1 MANPVLT
8 DLSDCPGTAERS
20 ALPAATELER
30 LEMELLLLAIYRHHG
45 FDFRAYAPASLH
57 RRIRKNME
65 SARARTISG
74 LMELVLH
81 EPAAMQ
87 RLLHDL
93 SVNVTAMFRDPSFF
107 LEFRKTVVPLL
118 RTYPTVRIWHA
129 GCSTGEEVYA
139 MAILLEEEGLYDRCR
154 IYATDMDSTVLD
166 QARQGIFAL
175 ARMKEYTA
183 NYFQA
188 GGKLSLSEYYTAKYD
203 GALFAPRLVK
213 NVLFTQ
219 HNLAMDRGFSEFN
232 VIVCRNVL
240 IYFNREL
247 KNQVLGLFSESLAKL
262 GVLCLGRKESLRF
275 TAFEEAYTELSAR
288 ERIYRR
294 TKCTGVTTW

>member
-1 MANPVLT
+1 MAA
-8 DLSDCPGTAERS
+8 SIQPGP
-20 ALPAATELER
+20 LDPAGEARARRFTRATTELER

-57 RRIRKNME
+57 RRIRRHME
-65 SARARTISG
+65 GARVSTISG
-74 LMELVLH
+74 LTELILH
-81 EPAAMQ
+81 EAAALQ

-93 SVNVTAMFRDPSFF
+93 SVNVTAMFRDPTFF
-107 LEFRKTVVPLL
+107 LEFRNQVVPVL

-139 MAILLEEEGLYDRCR
+139 MSILLEEEGLSERCR

-166 QARQGIFAL
+166 RARQGIFPVS
-175 ARMKEYTA
+175 RMKEYSA
-183 NYFQA
+183 NYFSS
-188 GGKLSLSEYYTAKYD
+188 GGKRSLSDYFTAKYD
-203 GALFAPRLVK
+203 GALFAPRLTK

-240 IYFNREL
+240 IYFDRTL
-247 KNQVLGLFSESLAKL
+247 KDLALGLFSDSLATL
-262 GVLCLGRKESLRF
+262 GVLCLGHKESLRF
-275 TAFEEAYTELSAR
+275 TAFEHEFGTLSAR

-294 TKCTGVTTW
+294 NK

>member
-1 MANPVLT
+1 MVGRSDP
-8 DLSDCPGTAERS
+8 DLPPARASEARARQFS
-20 ALPAATELER
+20 AATSELER
-30 LEMELLLLAIYRHHG
+30 LEMDLLLLAVYRHHG

-57 RRIRKNME
+57 RRIRRHME
-65 SARARTISG
+65 HARVATISG
-74 LMELVLH
+74 LTELILH
-81 EPAAMQ
+81 EQAALQ

-107 LEFRKTVVPLL
+107 LEFRKEVVPLL

-139 MAILLEEEGLYDRCR
+139 MAILLEEEGLLDRCR

-166 QARQGIFAL
+166 HARQGIFPL
-175 ARMKEYTA
+175 SRMKEYTN
-183 NYFQA
+183 NYFLG
-188 GGKLSLSEYYTAKYD
+188 GGKQSLSDYYTAKYD
-203 GALFAPRLVK
+203 GALFAPRLAK

-240 IYFNREL
+240 IYFDRTL
-247 KNQVLGLFSESLAKL
+247 KDHALSLFSDSLGTL
-262 GVLCLGRKESLRF
+262 GILCLGRKESLRF
-275 TAFEEAYTELSAR
+275 TAFEQEFGVLSAR

-294 TKCTGVTTW
+294 NK

>member
-1 MANPVLT
+1 MVEANQIG
-8 DLSDCPGTAERS
+8 DLDPSSVASVRQFTLAT
-20 ALPAATELER
+20 TELER
-30 LEMELLLLAIYRHHG
+30 LEMDLLLLAIYRHHG
-45 FDFRAYAPASLH
+45 FDFRSYAPASLH
-57 RRIRKNME
+57 RRIRRHME
-65 SARARTISG
+65 STHVPTISR
-74 LMELVLH
+74 LTELILH
-81 EPAAMQ
+81 DPTALQ

-93 SVNVTAMFRDPSFF
+93 SVNVTAMFRDPTFF
-107 LEFRKTVVPLL
+107 AEFRKQVVPLL

-166 QARQGIFAL
+166 HARQGIFPL

-183 NYFQA
+183 NYFLA
-188 GGKLSLSEYYTAKYD
+188 GGTRSLSDYFTAKYD
-203 GALFAPRLVK
+203 GALFAPRLAK

-240 IYFNREL
+240 IYFDRAL
-247 KNQVLGLFSESLAKL
+247 KDHALSLFSDSLATL
-262 GVLCLGRKESLRF
+262 AVLCLGRKESLRF
-275 TAFEEAYTELSAR
+275 TAFEHDFTALSAR

-294 TKCTGVTTW
+294 NR

>member
-1 MANPVLT
+1 MVASNQASDV
-8 DLSDCPGTAERS
+8 DLASEERTLRFTS
-20 ALPAATELER
+20 ATTELER

-45 FDFRAYAPASLH
+45 FDFRSYAPASLY
-57 RRIRKNME
+57 RRIRRHME
-65 SARARTISG
+65 NAQLSTISA
-74 LMELVLH
+74 LTDRILH
-81 EPAAMQ
+81 EPSALQ

-93 SVNVTAMFRDPSFF
+93 SVNVTAMFRDPTFF
-107 LEFRKTVVPLL
+107 AEFRNSVVPLL

-139 MAILLEEEGLYDRCR
+139 MSILLEEEGLYERCR

-166 QARQGIFAL
+166 HARQGIFPVS
-175 ARMKEYTA
+175 RMKEYTA
-183 NYFQA
+183 NYFLG
-188 GGKLSLSEYYTAKYD
+188 GGKRSLSDYFTAKYD
-203 GALFAPRLVK
+203 GALFAPRLAK

-240 IYFNREL
+240 IYFDRAL
-247 KNQVLGLFSESLAKL
+247 KDHALGLFSESLATL

-275 TAFEEAYTELSAR
+275 TAFEQEYSAISAR

-294 TKCTGVTTW
+294 NK

>member
-1 MANPVLT
+1 MAESDREPVT
-8 DLSDCPGTAERS
+8 APGAGPMPHFEAGT
-20 ALPAATELER
+20 TELER

-45 FDFRAYAPASLH
+45 FDFRGYAPASLYRRVH
-57 RRIRKNME
+57 RHLENAGIPSVLRL
-65 SARARTISG
+65 T
-74 LMELVLH
+74 ELVLH
-81 EPAAMQ
+81 EKAALH

-107 LEFRKTVVPLL
+107 LEFRSLVAPVL

-139 MAILLEEEGLYDRCR
+139 MSILLEEEGLYERCR
-154 IYATDMDSTVLD
+154 IYATDMDSTVLEH
-166 QARQGIFAL
+166 ARQGIFPL
-175 ARMKEYTA
+175 SRMKEYSS
-183 NYFQA
+183 NYFLG
-188 GGKLSLSEYYTAKYD
+188 GGKRSLGDYYTAKYD
-203 GALFAPRLVK
+203 GALFAPRLAK

-219 HNLAMDRGFSEFN
+219 HNLAMDRAFSEFN

-240 IYFNREL
+240 IYFDRTL
-247 KNQVLGLFSESLAKL
+247 KDHTLGLFADSFATF

-275 TAFEEAYTELSAR
+275 TAFESEFSTLSGR

-294 TKCTGVTTW
+294 NK

>member
-1 MANPVLT
+1 MVVPPIS
-8 DLSDCPGTAERS
+8 DLGD
-20 ALPAATELER
+20 LPSEARARRFKSSTSELER

-57 RRIRKNME
+57 RRIRRHLE
-65 SARARTISG
+65 SARLATISG
-74 LMELVLH
+74 LTELILH
-81 EPAAMQ
+81 DPTALQ

-107 LEFRKTVVPLL
+107 LEFRTSVAPLL

-139 MAILLEEEGLYDRCR
+139 MSILLEEEGLSERCR

-166 QARQGIFAL
+166 HARQGIFPL
-175 ARMKEYTA
+175 SRMKEYTS
-183 NYFQA
+183 NYFA
-188 GGKLSLSEYYTAKYD
+188 GGGKRSLSDYFTAKYD
-203 GALFAPRLVK
+203 GALFAPRLAK
-213 NVLFTQ
+213 NILFTQ
-219 HNLAMDRGFSEFN
+219 HNLAMDKSFSEFN

-240 IYFNREL
+240 IYFDRTL
-247 KNQVLGLFSESLAKL
+247 KDHTLGLFSESLGTL

-275 TAFEEAYTELSAR
+275 TAFEQEFSALSAR
-288 ERIYRR
+288 ERIFRR
-294 TKCTGVTTW
+294 NK

>member
-1 MANPVLT
+1 MVVPPIP
-8 DLSDCPGTAERS
+8 DLSDLASEARARRFTAQTS
-20 ALPAATELER
+20 ELER

-57 RRIRKNME
+57 RRIRRHLE
-65 SARARTISG
+65 HARVTTITGLAELILHDPSA
-74 LMELVLH
+74 L
-81 EPAAMQ
+81 Q

-107 LEFRKTVVPLL
+107 LEFRTSVVPLL

-139 MAILLEEEGLYDRCR
+139 MSILLEEEGLSERCR

-166 QARQGIFAL
+166 HARQGIFPL
-175 ARMKEYTA
+175 SRMKEYTS
-183 NYFQA
+183 NYFA
-188 GGKLSLSEYYTAKYD
+188 GGGKCSLSDYFTAKYD
-203 GALFAPRLVK
+203 GALFAPRLAK

-219 HNLAMDRGFSEFN
+219 HNLAMDKSFSEFN

-240 IYFNREL
+240 IYFDRRL
-247 KNQVLGLFSESLAKL
+247 KDHTLGLFSESL
-262 GVLCLGRKESLRF
+262 GTFGMLCLGRKESLRL
-275 TAFEEAYTELSAR
+275 TTFEQEFSVLSAR
-288 ERIYRR
+288 ERIFRR
-294 TKCTGVTTW
+294 NK

>member
-1 MANPVLT
+1 MVVPPIPDLVDLANEART
-8 DLSDCPGTAERS
+8 RRF
-20 ALPAATELER
+20 AASTSELER

-45 FDFRAYAPASLH
+45 FDFRSYAPASLH
-57 RRIRKNME
+57 RRIRRHLE
-65 SARARTISG
+65 AARLTTISG
-74 LMELVLH
+74 LTELILH
-81 EPAAMQ
+81 DPSALQ

-107 LEFRKTVVPLL
+107 LEFRTSVVPLL

-139 MAILLEEEGLYDRCR
+139 MSILLEEEGLSERCR

-166 QARQGIFAL
+166 HARQGIFPL
-175 ARMKEYTA
+175 SRMKEYTS
-183 NYFQA
+183 NYFA
-188 GGKLSLSEYYTAKYD
+188 GGGKRSLSDYFTAKYD
-203 GALFAPRLVK
+203 GALFAPRLAK

-219 HNLAMDRGFSEFN
+219 HNLAMDRSFSEFN

-240 IYFNREL
+240 IYFDPTL
-247 KNQVLGLFSESLAKL
+247 KDHTLGLFSESLGTL

-275 TAFEEAYTELSAR
+275 TAFEEEFSVLSAR
-288 ERIYRR
+288 ERIFRR
-294 TKCTGVTTW
+294 NK

>member
-1 MANPVLT
+1 MAEANQADEV
-8 DLSDCPGTAERS
+8 DAAS
-20 ALPAATELER
+20 AAAARRFTLVTTELER
-30 LEMELLLLAIYRHHG
+30 LEMELLLLAIFRHHG
-45 FDFRAYAPASLH
+45 FDFRSYAPASLH
-57 RRIRKNME
+57 RRIRRHMDN
-65 SARARTISG
+65 AHVPTISR
-74 LMELVLH
+74 LTELILH
-81 EPAAMQ
+81 DPSALQ

-93 SVNVTAMFRDPSFF
+93 SVNVTAMFRDPTFF
-107 LEFRKTVVPLL
+107 AEFRRSVVPLL

-139 MAILLEEEGLYDRCR
+139 MSILLEEEGLYDRCR

-166 QARQGIFAL
+166 HARQGIFPL
-175 ARMKEYTA
+175 SRMKEYTS
-183 NYFQA
+183 NYFLG
-188 GGKLSLSEYYTAKYD
+188 GGKRSLSDYFTAKYD
-203 GALFAPRLVK
+203 GALFAPRLAK

-240 IYFNREL
+240 IYFDRAL
-247 KNQVLGLFSESLAKL
+247 KDHTLKLFNESFATL

-275 TAFEEAYTELSAR
+275 TAFEDDFTALSAR

-294 TKCTGVTTW
+294 NR

>member
-1 MANPVLT
+1 MAESNQ
-8 DLSDCPGTAERS
+8 PGELDAATAASVRRFTL
-20 ALPAATELER
+20 ATTELER

-45 FDFRAYAPASLH
+45 FDFRSYAPASLH
-57 RRIRKNME
+57 RRIRRHME
-65 SARARTISG
+65 NARVPTISR
-74 LMELVLH
+74 LTELILH
-81 EPAAMQ
+81 DPSALQ

-107 LEFRKTVVPLL
+107 AEFRNSVVPLL

-139 MAILLEEEGLYDRCR
+139 MSILLEEEGLYDRCR

-166 QARQGIFAL
+166 HARQGIFPL
-175 ARMKEYTA
+175 SRMKEYTS
-183 NYFQA
+183 NYFLG
-188 GGKLSLSEYYTAKYD
+188 GGKRSLSDYFTAKYD
-203 GALFAPRLVK
+203 GALFAPRLAK

-232 VIVCRNVL
+232 VIICRNVL
-240 IYFNREL
+240 IYFDRAL
-247 KNQVLGLFSESLAKL
+247 KDHTLSLFSDSFATL

-275 TAFEEAYTELSAR
+275 TAFEDEFTAISAR

-294 TKCTGVTTW
+294 NR

>member
-1 MANPVLT
+1 MADANQP
-8 DLSDCPGTAERS
+8 DEID
-20 ALPAATELER
+20 AANLASVRNFTLATSELER

-45 FDFRAYAPASLH
+45 FDFRSYAPASLH
-57 RRIRKNME
+57 RRIRRHME
-65 SARARTISG
+65 NAHVPTISR
-74 LMELVLH
+74 LTELILH
-81 EPAAMQ
+81 DPTALQ

-93 SVNVTAMFRDPSFF
+93 SVNVTSMFRDPSFF
-107 LEFRKTVVPLL
+107 AEFRRSVVPLL

-139 MAILLEEEGLYDRCR
+139 MSILLEEEGLYDRCR

-166 QARQGIFAL
+166 HARQGIFPVS
-175 ARMKEYTA
+175 RMKEYTS
-183 NYFQA
+183 NYFLG
-188 GGKLSLSEYYTAKYD
+188 GGKRSLSDYFTAKYD
-203 GALFAPRLVK
+203 GALFAPRLAK

-240 IYFNREL
+240 IYFDRVL
-247 KNQVLGLFSESLAKL
+247 KDHTLKLFSESFATL

-275 TAFEEAYTELSAR
+275 TAFEDEFTALSAR

-294 TKCTGVTTW
+294 NR

>member
-1 MANPVLT
+1 MAEAIHPGLE
-8 DLSDCPGTAERS
+8 DCAGDARLSRFTS
-20 ALPAATELER
+20 ATTELER

-57 RRIRKNME
+57 RRIRKHME
-65 SARARTISG
+65 SAKVPTISR
-74 LMELVLH
+74 LIELILH
-81 EPAAMQ
+81 EPTALH

-107 LEFRKTVVPLL
+107 AEFRNSVVPVL

-166 QARQGIFAL
+166 HARQGIFPL
-175 ARMKEYTA
+175 SRMKEYTS
-183 NYFQA
+183 NYFLA
-188 GGKLSLSEYYTAKYD
+188 GGKRSLSDYFTAKYD
-203 GALFAPRLVK
+203 GALFAPRLAK

-219 HNLAMDRGFSEFN
+219 HNLAMDRSFSEFN

-240 IYFNREL
+240 IYFDRAL
-247 KNQVLGLFSESLAKL
+247 KDQALGLFAESLATL

-275 TAFEEAYTELSAR
+275 TAFEHEFSTLSAR

-294 TKCTGVTTW
+294 SK

>member
-1 MANPVLT
+1 MAESNQ
-8 DLSDCPGTAERS
+8 PGELDAATAASVRRFTL
-20 ALPAATELER
+20 ATTELER

-45 FDFRAYAPASLH
+45 FDFRSYAPASLH
-57 RRIRKNME
+57 RRIRRHME
-65 SARARTISG
+65 NARVPTISR
-74 LMELVLH
+74 LTELILH
-81 EPAAMQ
+81 DPSALQ

-93 SVNVTAMFRDPSFF
+93 SVNVTAMFRDPTFF
-107 LEFRKTVVPLL
+107 AEFRRSVVPLL

-139 MAILLEEEGLYDRCR
+139 MSILLEEEGLYERCR

-166 QARQGIFAL
+166 HARQGIFPL
-175 ARMKEYTA
+175 SRMKEYTS
-183 NYFQA
+183 NYFLG
-188 GGKLSLSEYYTAKYD
+188 GGKRSLSDYYTAKYD
-203 GALFAPRLVK
+203 GALFSPRLAK

-240 IYFNREL
+240 IYFDRAL
-247 KNQVLGLFSESLAKL
+247 KDRTLGLFSESFATL
-262 GVLCLGRKESLRF
+262 GLLCLGRKESLRF
-275 TAFEEAYTELSAR
+275 TAFENDFTPLSTR

-294 TKCTGVTTW
+294 NR

>member
-1 MANPVLT
+1 MAESNQ
-8 DLSDCPGTAERS
+8 PGELDAATAASVRRFTL
-20 ALPAATELER
+20 ATTELER

-45 FDFRAYAPASLH
+45 FDFRSYAPASLH
-57 RRIRKNME
+57 RRIRRHME
-65 SARARTISG
+65 NARVPTISR
-74 LMELVLH
+74 LTELILH
-81 EPAAMQ
+81 DPSALQ

-107 LEFRKTVVPLL
+107 AEFRNSVVPLL

-139 MAILLEEEGLYDRCR
+139 MSILLEEEGLYDRCR

-166 QARQGIFAL
+166 HARQGIFPL
-175 ARMKEYTA
+175 SRMKEYTS
-183 NYFQA
+183 NYFLG
-188 GGKLSLSEYYTAKYD
+188 GGKRSLSDYFTAKYD
-203 GALFAPRLVK
+203 GALFAPRLAK

-232 VIVCRNVL
+232 VIICRNVL
-240 IYFNREL
+240 IYFDRAL
-247 KNQVLGLFSESLAKL
+247 KDHTLSLFSDSFATL

-275 TAFEEAYTELSAR
+275 TAFEDEFSAISAR

-294 TKCTGVTTW
+294 NR